1 MQVQSSKK
9 TVIMPSYR
17 FSTKFKLT
25 LHLIFFLNFVGN
37 VLYSH
42 SVLYDIIENS
52 RLAKH
57 IRTNGQHI
65 IISPGKAM
73 VNNFKFVK
81 KSTQHFA
88 CLVSP
93 TWLCILLLCS
103 GDVHP
108 NPGPLSSSPSSASI
122 NTSSSTMSTDI
133 LDALNVSHNLSFVHY
148 NVQSIVPKLDVL
160 HAELIAF
167 DLLSLRRG

>member
-57 IRTNGQHI
+57 IRTNELNSNIFQHVQKFI
-65 IISPGKAM
+65 IDTKR
-73 VNNFKFVK
+73 F
-81 KSTQHFA
+81 
-88 CLVSP
+88 
-93 TWLCILLLCS
+93 
-103 GDVHP
+103 
-108 NPGPLSSSPSSASI
+108 
-122 NTSSSTMSTDI
+122 
-133 LDALNVSHNLSFVHY
+133 
-148 NVQSIVPKLDVL
+148 
-160 HAELIAF
+160 
-167 DLLSLRRG
+167 